1 MKKFILKESE
11 KEEILKKHLEFKN
24 ILDRKKNLV
33 SEQSQKLTGDAL
45 IEKAIEV
52 CDKLKSGTIKPLKG
66 KDDKGNMVNE
76 KCIKLVATS
85 DNLPKYLKD
94 DILVFKN
101 NMTYD
106 VYDGKKA
113 VNNNWEKKGTYSW
126 ACKNLTTAQQPIA
139 PTPPEPP
146 KPSQDVQYLGG
157 YTATKP
163 KDYDLNPNNYD
174 TRTIGGVLYY
184 RNKTQSS
191 YVNPEK
197 EKYENQDQ
205 KDYIESLTT
214 AKYTINPLVSQRSG
228 LVKIN
233 FETVDSESKNLF
245 PQGLTAYI
253 NRSEFTKDDRKCKKL
268 IDDYW
273 EEYLVGLPYKEGAIK
288 FNMDKAKVQYCV
300 SSHPDNKWPG
310 LGTLGIGGGEKD
322 LSKKINVLRGSSSE
336 LFKGKGYPQG
346 EDKVFKL
353 K

>member
-1 MKKFILKESE
+1 MNKFLMNESE
-11 KEEILKKHLEFKN
+11 KKEILNKHLEFKK
-24 ILDRKKNLV
+24 ILDKKKGLV
-33 SEQSQKLTGDAL
+33 SEQAEKLTGESL
-45 IEKAIEV
+45 LKIAIEV
-52 CDKLKSGTIKPLKG
+52 CPKLKSGVMRQISGKPVIKIIATEDAPPKFLKNDVLFFG
-66 KDDKGNMVNE
+66 D
-76 KCIKLVATS
+76 
-85 DNLPKYLKD
+85 
-94 DILVFKN
+94 
-101 NMTYD
+101 NMTFD
-106 VYDGKKA
+106 VYDSVKYANKDFT
-113 VNNNWEKKGTYSW
+113 KKGTYGWS
-126 ACKNLTTAQQPIA
+126 CKNLTAAQQPA
-139 PTPPEPP
+139 AVEPP
-146 KPSQDVQYLGG
+146 KPSQDVQDLGG

-205 KDYIESLTT
+205 KDYIGSLTT
-214 AKYTINPLVSQRSG
+214 AEYTINPSVSQRSG
-228 LVKIN
+228 MMKIN

-253 NRSEFTKDDRKCKKL
+253 NRSKFTKDDRSCKKL

-273 EEYLVGLPYKEGAIK
+273 EKYLVGLPYEGGAIN

-322 LSKKINVLRGSSSE
+322 LSEKVNILRGSSSE
-336 LFKGKGYPQG
+336 VFKGKGYPQG